1 MMVNTSSK
9 GIGLKYALAMVAI
22 ILSLLFSEY
31 MVQKTLQNQRFDA
44 AEVNFSGRQRMLS
57 QRMTKNVSLLK
68 EAVTEEEV
76 SIYLSLLERDLSDF
90 EAAHFSLLNGNARM
104 ELDAESS
111 EPILKLFQEARP
123 HFEVI
128 KRTVQSILKAGTDTT
143 ETVQLVARKR
153 LPNLLKAEQAFL
165 PVMEKIVRQYSDESR
180 QNNDEI
186 SRISRT
192 FALAIIILILLQA
205 SFVFM
210 PAIRRLQRA
219 NTAISQSMEQLTE
232 QNAVQIQLNEA
243 MKRQQQA
250 LEQNVAALER
260 RNEELDQFTYI
271 ASHDLKTPLRAV
283 SNLSVWVES
292 ELEGFENPE
301 VSLHLK
307 MMRERILRMEN
318 LINGV
323 LDYASISKLKFTPEK
338 VDAHKLVEILC
349 EQEVAGKGAFKI
361 TKQLP
366 IIKTE
371 AYLLEQ
377 VFKQLIKNAIEHND
391 SETPWVE
398 ISYHGIRNNHVFCV
412 KDNGPGIPDEFQE
425 KVFQIFQTLKSKDD
439 HQATGIGLSIAKK
452 IVEEKGGSIW
462 IENNPSSGC
471 SFWFTWPENENKA

>member
-9 GIGLKYALAMVAI
+9 GIGLKYILAMIAI
-22 ILSLLFSEY
+22 IISLLFSEY

-68 EAVTEEEV
+68 EAVTAEEV
-76 SIYLSLLERDLSDF
+76 NSYLEQLERDLADF
-90 EAAHFSLLNGNARM
+90 KAAHHSLLNGNARM

-111 EPILKLFQEARP
+111 EPILKLFEEAEEPFAIIHRSIQE
-123 HFEVI
+123 I
-128 KRTVQSILKAGTDTT
+128 IKAGNDTNQI
-143 ETVQLVARKR
+143 VQMVARKR
-153 LPNLLKAEQAFL
+153 LPNLLKAEQTFL
-165 PVMEKIVRQYSDESR
+165 PIMEKIVRQYSDESR
-180 QNNDEI
+180 EHNDEI
-186 SRISRT
+186 TRVSRS

-205 SFVFM
+205 LFVFM
-210 PAIRRLQRA
+210 PAIKRLQLA
-219 NTAISQSMEQLTE
+219 NTAIGQSMELLTE
-232 QNAVQIQLNEA
+232 QNAVQSQLNETL
-243 MKRQQQA
+243 KQQQHA
-250 LEQNVAALER
+250 LEQNVATLER

-301 VSLHLK
+301 VSQHLK

-338 VDAHKLVEILC
+338 VDVHKLVQILG
-349 EQEVAGKGAFKI
+349 EQLVVGKGVFEI

-377 VFKQLIKNAIEHND
+377 VFKHLIKNAVEHND
-391 SETPWVE
+391 ATQPLVE
-398 ISYHGIRNNHVFCV
+398 ISYHGVRNNHVFCI
-412 KDNGPGIPDEFQE
+412 KDNGPGIPSEFHE

-462 IENNPSSGC
+462 IENNPNSGS
-471 SFWFTWPENENKA
+471 SFWFTWPEIENKA